1 MFKTAKR
8 RRHDQI
14 MEAARYMVD
23 GLARFASAD
32 DGLQL
37 TPKSVA
43 TAAYFRHD
51 IQATAAEARE
61 ALGAALT
68 EQGFGL
74 SRMTTTFDR

>member
-23 GLARFASAD
+23 GLALFASPD

-37 TPKSVA
+37 TPKSVVTA
-43 TAAYFRHD
+43 TLVRHG

-68 EQGFGL
+68 ERGFDL